1 MIGVPSEFMPQ
12 GEIDPPVEM
21 FFEGK
26 SMSGVS
32 FFWEKVS
39 PRGHNKGG
47 LIEWTLLFLGDLFK
61 GHSKK
66 KG

>member
-32 FFWEKVS
+32 FFWGKS
-39 PRGHNKGG
+39 FSA
-47 LIEWTLLFLGDLFK
+47 WT
-61 GHSKK
+61 
-66 KG
+66 